1 MKSKTRSKKKKKK
14 RISQDGAKAAF
25 KKRKLKKNIV

>member
-1 MKSKTRSKKKKKK
+1 MKSKTRSEKKK
-14 RISQDGAKAAF
+14 RISQDRAKAAF

>member
-1 MKSKTRSKKKKKK
+1 MKRKTISKKKKK